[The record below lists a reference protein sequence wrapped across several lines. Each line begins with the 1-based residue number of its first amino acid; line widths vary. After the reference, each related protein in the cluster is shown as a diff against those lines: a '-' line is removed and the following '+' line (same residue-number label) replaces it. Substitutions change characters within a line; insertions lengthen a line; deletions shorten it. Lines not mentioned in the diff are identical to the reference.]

1 MSQGSKITPQ
11 LYCIVSYCIV
21 SSAEQD
27 KASSRPSSLS
37 RWLISLTHTGG
48 RGHWKDTKQETEEQ
62 GGINSAVLTN
72 WEIVKVKVGFGRS
85 GDGGA

>member
-1 MSQGSKITPQ
+1 MG
-11 LYCIVSYCIV
+11 
-21 SSAEQD
+21 
-27 KASSRPSSLS
+27 
-37 RWLISLTHTGG
+37 ISLNHTGG